1 MVLVSAP
8 ARSRRDLL
16 AGAAGGVLAL
26 VAAAI
31 GRPLA
36 VRAADGDAVV
46 VGGEYTATTV
56 TKITNRTPRDGSLPV
71 DMSSGGALR
80 GDSSSGIAIHGVSD
94 SYAGVWG
101 ESTSLIGV
109 RGVSASGDGVA
120 GSSGSGAG
128 VFGFSAGSTS
138 AAVGVGGQSAV
149 IGVLGTTGAG
159 VAVRGDAVSGFGLYG
174 RADSGTGL
182 YGSSSTGHALRTSGR
197 LRFDRA
203 SGSATVAAGT
213 KSVIVKPGFDL
224 PRTTKVLVTLQG
236 SAGGLTT
243 VHRVTVNPTA
253 GTFTVYLT
261 ADARRAV
268 HVAWLVLG

>member
-1 MVLVSAP
+1 MVLASAP
-8 ARSRRDLL
+8 TRSRRELL
-16 AGAAGGVLAL
+16 AVAAGGVVAL
-26 VAAAI
+26 VAAAM
-31 GRPLA
+31 GRPLPT
-36 VRAADGDAVV
+36 RAANGDPVL

-56 TKITNRTPRDGSLPV
+56 TKITNRTPRDGSLPL

-109 RGVSASGDGVA
+109 RGVSTSGTGIT
-120 GSSGSGAG
+120 GSSGSGVGISGVSLSTVGVAG
-128 VFGFSAGSTS
+128 QGPT
-138 AAVGVGGQSAV
+138 VGVGGNSD
-149 IGVLGTTGAG
+149 AG
-159 VAVRGDAVSGFGLYG
+159 VAVRGDTSSGFGLYG
-174 RADSGTGL
+174 RAVSGTGL

-197 LRFDRA
+197 LRFDKA
-203 SGSATVAAGT
+203 SGSATVAGGT
-213 KSVIVKPGFDL
+213 KSVVVKPGFDL

-253 GTFTVYLT
+253 GTFTVHLT

-268 HVAWLVLG
+268 RVAWLALG